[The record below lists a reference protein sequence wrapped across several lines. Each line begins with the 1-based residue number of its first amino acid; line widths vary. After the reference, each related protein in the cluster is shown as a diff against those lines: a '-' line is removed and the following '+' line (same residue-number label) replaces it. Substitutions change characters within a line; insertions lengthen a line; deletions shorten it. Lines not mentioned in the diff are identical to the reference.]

1 MMDGIRLFRGGAH
14 AHATIIGW
22 FFAGMQGIQGIRKG
36 EEDSNDE
43 RR

>member
-1 MMDGIRLFRGGAH
+1 MMDGMRLFRGS
-14 AHATIIGW
+14 AHATIIGQ

-36 EEDSNDE
+36 EEDSKDE